1 MTHRLY
7 YTNSYL
13 LDFEAAVTGRS
24 ADGRRVYLDQTAFY
38 PTSGGPPFDTGELR
52 GIRVVEVVDEGERIA
67 HLLAAPLVD
76 QWVAGRIDWPRRFD
90 HMQQHT
96 GQHLLSAV
104 IAELLKRTT
113 LSVHFGKEAGTID
126 LEGRPPTTAE
136 IARVELRANEVVT
149 ENRPVD
155 VEFQEARAAEGLRKP
170 SAREGS
176 LRIVTIRDLDR
187 SACGGT
193 HVRATGEI
201 GPILIRK
208 VERIGTGMR
217 MEFVCGGRAIRH
229 VQRDHDV
236 LTHLAADLTAAP
248 AELPQLIQTMR
259 SDLRKLRAE
268 CQEIKGELHRL
279 RARELYSGTS
289 PDSDGI
295 RRVLFREDNG
305 PMERLK
311 RLAQVF
317 ASMPKAVFVGAT
329 SNPLAVLVAA
339 SPDSGLDAGKVLKSL
354 LGEVG
359 GRGGGSAVL
368 AQGVVAEADQLER
381 VIGSL
386 LHSAE
391 RGTM

>member
-38 PTSGGPPFDTGELR
+38 PTSGGQPFDTGELR

-76 QWVAGRIDWPRRFD
+76 QRVAGRIDWPRRFD

-201 GPILIRK
+201 GPILIRRWSGLGPECGWSSCAAG
-208 VERIGTGMR
+208 ERYGTFRGIMTCSPTWR
-217 MEFVCGGRAIRH
+217 
-229 VQRDHDV
+229 Q
-236 LTHLAADLTAAP
+236 
-248 AELPQLIQTMR
+248 
-259 SDLRKLRAE
+259 
-268 CQEIKGELHRL
+268 
-279 RARELYSGTS
+279 TS
-289 PDSDGI
+289 P
-295 RRVLFREDNG
+295 
-305 PMERLK
+305 PRLP
-311 RLAQVF
+311 
-317 ASMPKAVFVGAT
+317 SCP
-329 SNPLAVLVAA
+329 S
-339 SPDSGLDAGKVLKSL
+339 
-354 LGEVG
+354 
-359 GRGGGSAVL
+359 
-368 AQGVVAEADQLER
+368 
-381 VIGSL
+381 
-386 LHSAE
+386 
-391 RGTM
+391 